1 MLDIRSA
8 AIFIWEE
15 KFLSGLTVRD
25 SFGADKQAIDL
36 LRSKVSLIAWREAEG
51 AYTSILK
58 WQMGF
63 PDESLIYFGEWVARC
78 LVQKAILLRVK
89 GIGEKRQASVM
100 AAMAT
105 YKNVKG
111 GL

>member
-15 KFLSGLTVRD
+15 KFLSGLTVLD

-36 LRSKVSLIAWREAEG
+36 LRAKVSLIAWGESEG
-51 AYTSILK
+51 VYTGIIK

-78 LVQKAILLRVK
+78 LVQKAILRRVD
-89 GIGEKRQASVM
+89 GIGEKRQASVI
-100 AAMAT
+100 AAMKAYAKAT
-105 YKNVKG
+105 G